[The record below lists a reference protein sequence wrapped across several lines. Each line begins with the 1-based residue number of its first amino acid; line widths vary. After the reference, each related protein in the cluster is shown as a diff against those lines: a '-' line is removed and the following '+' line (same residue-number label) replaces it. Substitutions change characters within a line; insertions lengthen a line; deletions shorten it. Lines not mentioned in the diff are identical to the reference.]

1 MNPHPTPLP
10 HSAGEG
16 GNEPPPIRVGRLA
29 TLAFLVLACTV
40 LSAGNCSQDRVKSME
55 ANNAGVEQFKRKL
68 YPDAIRELQRAIAID
83 GTNEE
88 AFHNL
93 ALVYMETENWR
104 AAAQN
109 LSRAISLSPSKA
121 RYHYELG
128 TVQQELTEFAEAEQS
143 FKKAIELEP
152 SLFKAHHR
160 LGQVLEEQD
169 KAQEALQAYTTAVE
183 KNPRYLPAYSR
194 LGTLYADLSFLDQAV
209 QVFQSA
215 LQVAPEGT
223 EERADIHQRLGTVY
237 QEQHK
242 YDEAIAEFRHAL
254 DIVPSMTDALFSLGW
269 TYGLQN
275 NKENAKLYL
284 KKFVDTAG
292 SRARADYIKAATDR
306 LLEMEETVQ

>member
-1 MNPHPTPLP
+1 MKRSTLRSLHRGLVLLLVL
-10 HSAGEG
+10 G
-16 GNEPPPIRVGRLA
+16 A
-29 TLAFLVLACTV
+29 TLVLG
-40 LSAGNCSQDRVKSME
+40 AGNCSQDRVKSME

-68 YPDAIRELQRAIAID
+68 YPQAIRELQRAIAID
-83 GTNEE
+83 STNEA

-104 AAAQN
+104 LAAQN
-109 LSRAISLSPSKA
+109 LSRAIALSANKA

-128 TVQQELTEFAEAEQS
+128 TVQQELEEYDEAKQS
-143 FKKAIELEP
+143 FQKAIELEP
-152 SLFKAHHR
+152 QLFKGYYR
-160 LGQVLEEQD
+160 LGQVLEELD
-169 KAQEALQAYTTAVE
+169 EAQASLTAYTNAVE
-183 KNPRYLPAYSR
+183 KNPRFLPAYSR
-194 LGTLYADLSFLDQAV
+194 LGSLYADLGFLDQAV

-215 LQVAPEGT
+215 LQVAQEGT
-223 EERADIHQRLGTVY
+223 EERADIHQRLGTVF

-242 YDEAIAEFRHAL
+242 YDEAIGEFRHAL

-269 TYGLQN
+269 TYALQN

-292 SRARADYIKAATDR
+292 SRARADYIKAANDR